1 MAWTGPFGNVTV
13 PSPSDVMGSAGA
25 AVGNVVEGVIEAVT
39 GDQVEL
45 TPGQGVDNTTIAGPG
60 GSTTAR
66 FGHKFAS
73 HDDVEH
79 LRKQTQDQLNRLTR
93 EVRLL
98 RAQVRSNGNPYTNSL
113 PGGTT
118 SMWFGGGTPQYN
130 SGMDPT
136 SMMLM
141 MMMMGTGTEMSS
153 MLPLLL
159 LSGGGGNMNIGN
171 VGGAPMSVS
180 LFQLMMVQMMLNLLS
195 PNSKVTAGTANP
207 A

>member
-1 MAWTGPFGNVTV
+1 MSWTGPFGNVTV

-39 GDQVEL
+39 GDQVEV
-45 TPGQGVDNTTIAGPG
+45 TPGQGVDNTTVTGPG
-60 GSTTAR
+60 GTTRAQ
-66 FGHKFAS
+66 FGEKFAT

-79 LRKQTQDQLNRLTR
+79 LRKQTETQLNRLTR

-98 RAQVRSNGNPYTNSL
+98 RAQMRSNGNPYTNLL
-113 PGGTT
+113 PGRM
-118 SMWFGGGTPQYN
+118 SRFGGTP

-136 SMMLM
+136 SMMMM

-159 LSGGGGNMNIGN
+159 LSGGGGNMHVGN

-180 LFQLMMVQMMLNLLS
+180 LLQIMMVQMMLTLIS
-195 PNSKVTAGTANP
+195 PNSKVTARTADP
-207 A
+207 T